1 MANLNLAA
9 LREVED
15 QVKASLDSWSKLKLL
30 IAYAYIRRSSNI
42 SMDGIDRAIIE
53 EFKKQESK

>member
-15 QVKASLDSWSKLKLL
+15 QVKASLDSWSRLKLL
-30 IAYAYIRRSSNI
+30 IAYAYIRRSTNI